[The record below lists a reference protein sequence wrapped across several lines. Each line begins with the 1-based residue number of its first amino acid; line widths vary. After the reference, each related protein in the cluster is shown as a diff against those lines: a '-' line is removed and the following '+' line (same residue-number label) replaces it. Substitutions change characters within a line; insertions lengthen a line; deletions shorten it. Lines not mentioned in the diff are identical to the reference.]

1 MFNSIYQMSEIIQI
15 FRLYTQCS
23 LFSNRFRR
31 KLSNWFNDLLRIE
44 DLFKRTKDL
53 YKIQD
58 LLRTKDLIQDLLR
71 TKDLFKIKDL
81 HVYRIKDLI

>member
-1 MFNSIYQMSEIIQI
+1 MFNSIYQMSEIIRI
-15 FRLYTQCS
+15 FRLYTQFS

-31 KLSNWFNDLLRIE
+31 KLSYWFNDLLRIE

-53 YKIQD
+53 FMIQD
-58 LLRTKDLIQDLLR
+58 LLRTEDLIQDLLR

>member
-1 MFNSIYQMSEIIQI
+1 MFNSIYQMSEIIRF

-23 LFSNRFRR
+23 LFSNSFRR
-31 KLSNWFNDLLRIE
+31 KLSYWFNDLLRIE

-81 HVYRIKDLI
+81 YRIKDLI